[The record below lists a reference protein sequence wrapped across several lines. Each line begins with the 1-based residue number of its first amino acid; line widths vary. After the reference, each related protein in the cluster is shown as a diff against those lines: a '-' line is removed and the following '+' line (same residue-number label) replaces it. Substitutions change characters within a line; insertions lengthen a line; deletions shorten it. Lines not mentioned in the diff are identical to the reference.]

1 LGVAPSRLSFNSK
14 FPLLCRAPARARQV
28 DLGPFFEFD
37 ANAANPANID
47 MRFAY
52 VAWMDFL
59 DYLAQQRGKET
70 FDGFFRSVQQDPA
83 KIQELFSEAMV
94 TACRGWWLSFKRR
107 YARVHIALVE
117 KTL

>member
-83 KIQELFSEAMV
+83 KIQELFQRSYGHSLQGMV
-94 TACRGWWLSFKRR
+94 AEFQKAICSGAYRPS
-107 YARVHIALVE
+107 
-117 KTL
+117 